1 MIKFLH
7 SADLH
12 LDSPFAALSP
22 AQAAQ
27 RRQEQREL
35 PGMLCDLANREQ
47 CDFLF
52 LSGDV
57 FDADF
62 VYRETLDA
70 LREAL
75 AGCRARVFIS
85 PGNHDPLTPTSPYLT
100 GSWPENVHIFRHSEL
115 EAVALPELG
124 CCVYGAAFTAPTM
137 LAMLQGVRVQEPT
150 LLNFCVLHGD
160 AMYQDSP
167 YNPISLEQ
175 ITDSGFDYLALGHIH
190 KAGRK
195 ASAVWPGCPMGR
207 GFDETGE
214 KGVILG
220 TAKKGQVETRFHPL
234 PVRQYRILEVDAGEK
249 ITLPPDSASH
259 IYRIILTGE
268 SEGVDLSRLAEQCY
282 ALQIRDETLPPFDI
296 WKRCGTDTL
305 EGQTLALLQE
315 TLSRCETQ
323 EQKRTVCLAAKRIAQ
338 VFDGRE
344 LPSL

>member
-35 PGMLCDLANREQ
+35 PGLLCDLANREQ

-85 PGNHDPLTPTSPYLT
+85 PGNHDPLTPTSPYVT
-100 GSWPENVHIFRHSEL
+100 QAWPENVHIFRQL
-115 EAVALPELG
+115 EEVTAFG
-124 CCVYGAAFTAPTM
+124 CSIYGAAFLAPTM
-137 LAMLQGVRVQEPT
+137 PTMLGRVRDPNM
-150 LLNFCVLHGD
+150 LNFCVLHGD
-160 AMYQDSP
+160 AQFQDSP
-167 YNPISLEQ
+167 YDPISAQQ
-175 ITDSGFDYLALGHIH
+175 IKDGGFDYIALGHIH
-190 KAGRK
+190 KAGRLLT
-195 ASAVWPGCPMGR
+195 AAWPGCPMGR

-214 KGVILG
+214 KGVLLG
-220 TAKKGQVETRFHPL
+220 TAQKGQVEVRFHPL
-234 PVRQYRILEVDAGEK
+234 PVREYRILEVDAREPVS
-249 ITLPPDSASH
+249 LPPDSAKH
-259 IYRIILTGE
+259 LYRLIVTGE
-268 SEGVDLSRLAEQCY
+268 SEGIDLSHLSAQCY
-282 ALQIRDETLPPFDI
+282 ALQIRDETVLPLDI
-296 WKRCGTDTL
+296 WKHCGEDTL
-305 EGQTLALLQE
+305 EGQTLRLLQE
-315 TLSRCETQ
+315 TLSRGGTDAHIVQ
-323 EQKRTVCLAAKRIAQ
+323 LAAKRIAQ
-338 VFDGRE
+338 VFEGRE
-344 LPSL
+344 FL